1 MKNALLIVIAFALG
15 GAAVWYFTGGDTAPG
30 AGAPSAG
37 ARPGGAGGAPAGRP
51 GSFGGGFGAPS
62 QPPLVTV
69 SRAKVDQLY
78 DVVEALG
85 TTQANE
91 SVIINAKVT
100 DTVRRVNFEDGDF
113 VEAGTVLVE
122 LTNQEEEALL
132 AEARANLEDAQNEL
146 RRQQDISDR
155 GLGAV
160 RELDVA
166 RSRAQAQEARLNTVV
181 ARLRDR
187 LIRAPF
193 SGLLGFRQVSPGT
206 LVSPNT
212 AITSIDDIATIKL
225 DFTVPETFLGAMV
238 PNARVVAES
247 VSYPGREFEGI
258 VRTVGSRVDPITR
271 AVTVRAHIENK
282 DRALRPGMLLTVQ
295 VVTSQHQALVVPEGS
310 VFQVQNR
317 AYVYTVEDQVAHQ
330 RQIEVGGRR
339 FGVVEVLSGLKEG
352 ELIVT
357 EGIVKLREGIKV
369 RYEGGETAISERFDS
384 AGDHEDLETAKARS

>member
-15 GAAVWYFTGGDTAPG
+15 GVAVWYFTGRDQASGGQPQAVG
-30 AGAPSAG
+30 G
-37 ARPGGAGGAPAGRP
+37 RPGGAQGGFG
-51 GSFGGGFGAPS
+51 GGGFGGQNQQA
-62 QPPLVTV
+62 PLVAV
-69 SRAKVDQLY
+69 GRVKKDQLY

-85 TTQANE
+85 TAQANE

-100 DTVRRVNFEDGDF
+100 DTVRRVNFEDGDY

-132 AEARANLEDAQNEL
+132 AEARANLDDALNEL
-146 RRQQDISDR
+146 RRQEDIASR
-155 GLGAV
+155 GLGAA

-187 LIRAPF
+187 LIQAPF

-206 LVSPNT
+206 LVSSNT
-212 AITSIDDIATIKL
+212 PITSIDDVSTIKL
-225 DFTVPETFLGAMV
+225 DFTVPETFLGTMV
-238 PNARVVAES
+238 PDARVVAQS

-295 VVTSQHQALVVPEGS
+295 VVTTQHLALVVPEGS
-310 VFQVQNR
+310 VFQIQNR
-317 AYVYTVEDQVAHQ
+317 AYVYRVEDQVAHQ
-330 RQIEVGGRR
+330 QQIEVGGRR
-339 FGVVEVLSGLKEG
+339 FGVVEVLGGLKEG
-352 ELIVT
+352 DLIVT
-357 EGIVKLREGIKV
+357 EGIVKLRDGVKV
-369 RYEGGETAISERFDS
+369 RYEGGEAAVSERLS
-384 AGDHEDLETAKARS
+384 TEVLEADKARS